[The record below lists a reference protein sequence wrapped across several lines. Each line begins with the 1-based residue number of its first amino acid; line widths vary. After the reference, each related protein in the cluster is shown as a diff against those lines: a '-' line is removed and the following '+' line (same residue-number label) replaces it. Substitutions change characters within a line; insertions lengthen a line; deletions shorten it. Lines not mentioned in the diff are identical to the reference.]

1 MERGSDKHS
10 PRLDEELKHDTSS
23 LVHGSPVESRA
34 AEAREQ
40 EGPADGEPTPDAL
53 IRGEPGP
60 APNPDT
66 LSHDEIEA
74 RAELARHL
82 QPSIFPADRATIGAS
97 ARAMGASDDLLS
109 RLAELPDGTFDHLEA
124 VWEALGG
131 RVEYRL

>member
-1 MERGSDKHS
+1 MERGSDKHG

-53 IRGEPGP
+53 ISDPWP
-60 APNPDT
+60 APNPDA

-82 QPSIFPADRATIGAS
+82 QPSIFPADKATISAS
-97 ARAMGASDDLLS
+97 ARAMGASDELLG
-109 RLAELPDGTFDHLEA
+109 RLSQLPDGTFDHLEA

-131 RVEYRL
+131 RVEYRS